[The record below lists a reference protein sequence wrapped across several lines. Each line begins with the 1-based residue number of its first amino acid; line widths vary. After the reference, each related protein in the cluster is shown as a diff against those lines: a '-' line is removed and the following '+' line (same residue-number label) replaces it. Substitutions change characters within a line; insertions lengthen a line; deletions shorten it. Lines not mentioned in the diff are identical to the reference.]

1 VRARAVLL
9 SATGTIAVL
18 VLGVEIGNAV
28 AVTPSSS
35 GSESTTSTGSGS
47 GGPSGTGSSVGTG
60 SSTGSAAL
68 KDGTFS
74 GDEAQTPF
82 GPVQVKVT
90 VSGSKITNVTPLE
103 LTTYGGR
110 SVEISNYAAP
120 IIRSEVIK
128 AQSANVSNVSGATYT
143 TEGYL
148 SSLQSA
154 LNKAKA

>member
-1 VRARAVLL
+1 MRARAIFLSTAGSIAVLFL
-9 SATGTIAVL
+9 GLEIGNVVAAPPSASGTGSTNSSGSTSGGSSATGT
-18 VLGVEIGNAV
+18 
-28 AVTPSSS
+28 S
-35 GSESTTSTGSGS
+35 GGTSSTGSG
-47 GGPSGTGSSVGTG
+47 T
-60 SSTGSAAL
+60 L
-68 KDGTFS
+68 KDGNYS

-90 VSGSKITNVTPLE
+90 VSASKITDVTALE

-120 IIRSEVIK
+120 IIRSEVLK